1 MHSISS
7 SRQGSLRPSAT
18 PTAVPPLRTLA
29 AAICSV
35 LGLGASSL
43 AWAATP
49 SQIIADGKTGTVVT
63 STGAAGSAVF
73 GVTTP
78 TVNGST
84 AFNSFT
90 NFNVVK
96 GDTVNLTLPGTTT
109 NLVNLVWNAQASI
122 NGTVTSYLNGGTT
135 KKGGAV
141 YFADPYGIVVGSTG
155 VLNVGALSLSAPTM
169 QFMDSLLD
177 TNGNVN
183 PASSAVT
190 TLLQG
195 QEPLADNSGTCLIC
209 VAGQVNATN
218 AVRIRATAID
228 VSGTIY
234 VSGNG
239 TDTLSTAVN
248 VDGSSTPT
256 VVVDGNTI
264 RLMADDSNTAA
275 VGDAVTN
282 STINVSGTLQTAS
295 VAQPNGSAASAS
307 SWGQVAVTAEAD
319 STSSYSTGSSN
330 VLFAQAGT
338 LFHDQND
345 FFQNG
350 IASSVQDANLAAGD
364 SVGEVAYV
372 RAFSTASVNI
382 GGTINAG
389 GNVLLQSNTLTS
401 ATTAATTV
409 GSNGSSPV
417 MISAM
422 YGAVYSKANTSIAS
436 GANVTSGGQLS
447 VQSSTNNTLNVAAST
462 EATDASNFAA
472 TTVAWSQAAVDA
484 EATVN
489 GAVNANSLDIGAHN
503 TNSFTTSASATAS
516 NSTGSVGLAGAVS
529 LQTVVSNAALDSSP
543 AVSKGNITVASET
556 DDTAN
561 STSASTAT
569 AGPSDNPGQ
578 EESGANADLSATLT
592 GKTGIDS
599 SGASTFA
606 SKVPFKLGSAVAWTD
621 SDNSATAT
629 IGNNVT
635 INTAGNVAVHATV
648 NDTGIHNGAD
658 SDTESDASAADEGS
672 SGSDG
677 SSGGGS
683 PTTVNVSAAVAYGNY
698 QHQADA
704 EIGTDDNIT
713 AANIG
718 VGSQVLV
725 PFDWTFGLST
735 GDLSPLLQMGN
746 SLDDFVTG
754 AQALPGL
761 ITQAKAIP
769 QTIGNGASGYASASS
784 TDASGDI
791 GGQVNYFAMSNTDRA
806 WVGDGSVLKTTAST
820 AATPGADSWQTTL
833 DWGTTPI
840 TWAHSLNVTAN
851 TAVAAFNLVG
861 DITPWSS
868 GTDGDDAA
876 VGGAFNYG
884 GYENSTVAG
893 VGSNASLTSS
903 NDAAVT
909 ALSQDTL
916 FVLSPVS
923 GTGGTGSLQGTVAVT
938 DVDDHTHATLSASD
952 MVTARAL
959 DVTATNPL
967 MIWSLSGAIAMSN
980 QASVGISVGINDL
993 TTDTLASIGNNS
1005 ADEVITAADQS
1016 APPTPVTGLAET
1028 GGVLAVSS
1036 LSVLGTSSGESGML
1050 SVAGSSV
1057 SDKSGDDSGSSG
1069 SSGSSSSS
1077 SDASAPPSGSGSSL
1091 IGMLQSVQS
1100 VADKLRGASD
1110 TLNSALTDVDEL
1122 TGASST
1128 GSSLLDQASNKLQSL
1143 SNGDQTLQTI
1153 VGKATSISSAS
1164 GGSSSDSSSGGSS
1177 GGGSSGDSSEPPPE
1191 FGLGISGAA
1200 GVNLAQLNTRAALDG
1215 VTVDDGSTGTNVAI
1229 QAINNA
1235 QLGSIAGG
1243 AALSR
1248 AKTNT
1253 GGDLGGAVAYSSV
1266 ADTTA
1271 ATVANSTLTNAPTVV
1286 VNALDGSEQIA
1297 IGIGAAVQTGST
1309 GDSATLAG
1317 SVSVATSAN
1326 QTTATISNSTLN
1338 GGTGTDRSLAVN
1350 AYDDSRIGIGAGSLA
1365 VNTGSGSS
1373 ANGALGFTYSSIAD
1387 QTSTDITGHT
1397 GSATVYDINNYDRL
1411 SANAL
1416 DSSEIAAAVA
1426 TGTYS
1431 PNGSGLSGSFIW
1443 NQVAN
1448 SSVVDIDGGMRIK
1461 TAGVMQIQA
1470 DAVDASDA
1478 SVASLVSAIDAPA
1491 SSSGYD
1497 FSGTTLAFSGTQPSG
1512 SSGSGTPIDTSQP
1525 DTSSLTS
1532 SGWGSSII
1540 AVAGDINVGKNNVG
1554 LSFVGSQV
1562 SNTHQ
1567 VSIGDAALDAGG
1579 AIGIQAEDD
1588 TRILSLAVG
1597 VGVSTGQFAG
1607 LGSATYNHVTNQD
1620 QILLGSQVASSDT
1633 ASLQATS
1640 IDSQAQDSSAIYSLA
1655 GNVAISKG
1663 NGAASGAVTYNDIAN
1678 TVNASAGATSF
1689 DTGTGAVTLDASDDA
1704 LVMAGAVAGAASKG
1718 TSLALSFGWNQT
1730 ADVTSAMLDNGSLV
1744 TAGNLGVTADNA
1756 SNLYA
1761 LTGSVGIGG
1770 QAAVGLAASVA
1781 NIGDSTAA
1789 TAQNVGLDLSGN
1801 GQVTAS
1807 GSGQQYTLGVAGAF
1821 GGDGAGAGSVTYNTI
1836 NDTIA
1841 ADASQLYGVSSG
1853 AAATNAVAQADN
1865 FTVSAQNNAAIS
1877 SLAGG
1882 IGIGGDAGIGAAVS
1896 VSTVGGSTSAAL
1908 TNSVLSV
1915 TQDTDVSAV
1924 SNASINSISVAGAV
1938 GGSVAVSGSNTT
1950 NIISNSIAANMTD
1963 VGTGDGSTDGSNVD
1977 STNNTSVTATNN
1989 ASINAL
1995 AGAVSGSGSAAVGAA
2010 VAVNQIS
2017 TTTDA
2022 SFLGGV
2028 DNRTYK
2034 TEQLLVSAGASNPDA
2049 TSGGSDANINAIAVG
2064 AAGGGDVGVAGS
2076 VAVDLLS
2083 GGTDAR
2089 IDQGAN
2095 VIANSNVGVLASNDQ
2110 GINVLA
2116 GAAAVGGTAGI
2127 GVGVVV
2133 NSVGSTTN
2141 AGIYGSN
2148 VTAYGNDNALS
2159 VDSGTPTNAS
2169 TLDSSLDL
2177 SGSTTPGFISNPSA
2191 YVAPNLSSTQTQV
2204 HGVAVN
2210 ASNQQSIATL
2220 GVGVTLA
2227 GSVAVNALAG
2237 VNEVGG
2243 TTSAVIQNAN
2253 INQADLIPG
2262 STTGGVVSAP
2272 LYANAN
2278 ADQQVDVRASS
2289 RQYEANM
2296 VANVAAAGAV
2306 AVDGAVATNIFDA
2319 STTASILNTTAS
2331 SQAATTVS
2339 ATGNQWSLAGA
2350 MGAAASGSVGGAASA
2365 SVSIFSANTDALV
2378 DGGSFNVGSF
2388 NVLANNATRGS
2399 QLGGAIGFGAGV
2411 AGVAGVAIVNVDSDE
2426 TSATV
2431 QDGAQIATD
2440 GNAVV
2445 QATSSNDQQ
2454 DVAVGAAAGTY
2465 AGIAGG
2471 AVVNVIANSTHASI
2485 DNSMLTAASVAV
2497 NANDTQSLNAYS
2509 GVLGGGFVGIG
2520 GGINLSLLQA
2530 SVGAGVLDSTVDATY
2545 GGVTVDATST
2555 RNVTSVAAS
2564 AGVGAVGVG
2573 LSAGVIVA
2581 GSGDISDGGTADS
2594 QGNLNASG
2602 QVNLGNL
2609 SNLADGSRVDSNVS
2623 DYGLSS
2629 SQLDASSVQQ
2639 INTAGSYNLGNATGT
2654 DAASFGAS
2662 DGIQSL
2668 VSGGTMTAQQGVAIT
2683 ANVSNSTSNTAGGF
2697 AAGAVAVGGSLAYTT
2712 LNTDIQASVATGTSI
2727 TAGNGITISATSA
2740 NASGGPA
2747 VSTNAIAGAGGL
2759 VAASAAVSISDVNN
2773 SVTASD
2779 GGTLTAGTSGQGT
2792 LAVLANDS
2800 STSSAGNANAN
2811 VSVGAIVAGTVVVDA
2826 LRSSTVDAA
2835 IAANTTT
2842 SGFSLVNVAAS
2853 DTGSASSQA
2862 VMGVG
2867 GLLDAVSGVVANASD
2882 SSTVTASIGAGAD
2895 ISAANTTVNAS
2906 ATPSAFTSAEGIT
2919 VAGVAGIGAN
2929 IADADVSDNV
2939 QALVGNNAV
2948 FGSGNLG
2955 VMASITPTVNAS
2967 TTGGAGAALVGA
2979 NAAVSDASDDSTVLA
2994 NIGNNVVLP
3003 NGNVTIAAAS
3013 STTQTSSAQ
3022 SITAAG
3028 ILAVGAADATSSST
3042 LTTTASLGDG
3052 NGAQQAT
3059 LGNLVVIATGQDTND
3074 ASSTAGSGGLI
3085 SGNASLATTQ
3095 STATTSATIGQNLD
3109 LDQLANFSL
3118 TATHTSLYGGAAN
3131 STNAAAVGAS
3141 GANVDNSAASTTL
3154 TSIGNSSTVATQD
3167 DLYVSAQSKFAS
3179 DANNGGASGG
3189 AGGIVAGEAAG
3200 VSTVL
3205 TANNTTQ
3212 VGTLVNL
3219 AAGLNPNDDPLGN
3232 LTLLS
3237 DTVINGLS
3245 DQASLSVYGAVPIA
3259 DAVADLQG
3267 TFDSSLTIGNG
3278 SNLSSNGRVDIA
3290 TYANVQKIGNSASA
3304 NTGGIATVGT
3314 ADATIDLTSNQTV
3327 AVGNNV
3333 TISSIGEADIV
3344 AGKDIVNSA
3353 DTELNPS
3360 VIAQAYIRGLIAI
3373 PHASA
3378 TADTTSNATLTLGT
3392 GSQVIGGGDVAI
3404 GSMSGTTL
3412 VQTDGTGHGYELGF
3426 IPATQSSNNQSNIAN
3441 ATTTINGSVLAGKFD
3456 TININIDANGNLT
3469 DTGSS
3474 SPYQYVKYNANCSTV
3489 GGATGACFNPTAYLN
3504 AYYGTPSQT
3513 TYQGFDN
3520 TDTGAFILGGTLAQQ
3535 NGITYGNDLYVS
3547 GGNVYLYG
3555 SSIAGNG
3562 SVTANGAPSITI
3574 ENASPDYLI
3583 LPGMQVSFGSTGSV
3597 IVAGGADPN
3606 HLGNIDVTQTPSSAQ
3621 PTITINSSYGAGGG
3635 ATPGIVLLNEI
3646 DNLGG
3651 SVTINDSA
3659 GSLIESPIHANAVTV
3674 TAPNGGIV
3682 FNQPSQNWISDS
3694 DSVSSLGTSGSWLN
3708 SFLNTFVTSA
3718 DNTAAAIA
3726 NAVYGNGAT
3735 NTASLNSNLL
3745 NYDNDPQAQKT
3756 PVVLY
3761 GYCAPYAQ
3769 GGCGGDSGWATTGI
3783 ISGQSVDTVPYIALS
3798 QSGNFANDSASS
3810 GSYESQTLSV
3820 TANFININSAIYVG
3834 TPATWTVQ
3842 TTTALST
3849 WMSQQTGGNPIAIP
3863 TVDANGNPLLQVINA
3878 GSELIGASYNPST
3891 NQILLNNVN
3900 ASGGGQAYFDGK
3912 IVSTGNGSIHVNS
3925 GFGQVVVDN
3934 TTGDPLVVNDIY
3946 TGSGGLGLITMTDTL
3961 NTLPGN
3967 VPRTTWYVSQ
3977 NGGAAVAYDN
3987 SNGATTWQNG
3997 ALVGAVTSTTAYQP
4011 LQGEEYTWS
4020 ASTSVNREGSSH
4032 WSWGAEGDG
4041 TAGQHWDIGSSQFVG
4056 AGDSGYANL
4065 NGNDYLVSLS
4075 GQFTDMTGED
4085 IWYHGCGGGLG
4096 SGCHY
4101 STTATGFSS
4110 DQNSWHSQWDFLYPT
4125 AGTLTLNFTQRADMP
4140 IDIAFSTNQSN
4151 RVEIDSNSNI
4161 LLNGVISNTNA
4172 PSNTSLPDTLLQAT
4186 NGGSILQNSSSAL
4199 IWTHDLSMVTTGGGS
4214 IGTATAPIQA
4224 RIVHDSTPGSTLSA
4238 NTDGGDIYVNVDSGN
4253 SDQAISA
4260 IAKGVNGS
4268 GTPIYGDVS
4277 ITGTGSLVGIAG
4289 NTRDVIGDD
4298 VTLISTLGSIGT
4310 LATPLN
4316 VETHPEVLYNGSLS
4330 NGSLNAQA
4338 LGDVSIDDFG
4348 GDVWVGSIVSD
4359 TGSVALSA
4367 PDGGIYD
4374 ARLLSPATS
4383 LSATQAQAIWSRLQL
4398 NSSGAAQTIADAL
4411 QNQVNA
4417 AYSDYWQL
4425 LSVGSVSNGV
4435 FTLNANALALY
4446 QQLALADAAQL
4457 PSGLTTAE
4465 LTQAYVNAR
4474 YNNDASLFTTY
4485 IGSNW
4490 QSTAAF
4496 TSQQSAYS
4504 FVIASNST
4512 LYQSLVANTQWSSD
4526 QLTYA
4531 INVAALAA
4539 PSGAQVGT
4547 VAPNISG
4554 NNITL
4559 TAGAG
4564 GIGSTAAPISINY
4577 SDFQNLF
4584 TSGVAS
4590 QALQNDVL
4598 ALGMANTPGDIV
4610 LLDAHGNVLQ
4620 PNGANTTADLATISI
4635 AQTNP
4640 LYLQATGA
4648 VSGSAS
4654 ATVFVQANGNLN
4666 LGGLTS
4672 GGDMRLAATGSIDAA
4687 TGRTTGQ
4694 AALTSGGNLVINA
4707 GGGAISFGDGTDATH
4722 PGDALSVQI
4731 DGSLLNASA
4740 STNLLLRQI
4749 SGNLT
4754 IGSVFANGEVSLAAP
4769 SGSILGT
4776 LTGLSIEGNNIDL
4789 SAADDIGQR
4798 VAVSTGVDAPLQVQ
4812 VGSSGLLNAT
4822 AGGAVNIE
4830 SPVTALQVGTIVSGN
4845 DLTVTATQA
4854 ALTAQQLTS
4863 NNGAVSAAAGTDGDI
4878 TSVQA
4883 ATGATLT
4890 AAGRLDVGS
4899 VDSTSGD
4906 ITLDAATGMS
4916 LQSANASSGNV
4927 FVNLVGGGMP
4937 AFVIDSNGSVQAGST
4952 IDIES
4957 SGSLTM
4963 DQGSQMGAV
4972 GAVTLNSS
4980 GDMQLGSVQSL
4991 ASTGTAIDVNA
5002 GGAISSNGAAIN
5014 LQAREGGATLLQAVD
5029 DIGSATSP
5037 IVVDVNALSGTSTT
5051 GNVWLH
5057 ALGDISVSSFTTPM
5071 GNLSIAADQTLNY
5084 ITLQSSGSTT
5094 LSATQIDGGQLTAGT
5109 SAQLTSSG
5117 STTVDTVQ
5125 TGTDLAINAG
5135 TTLDA
5140 TTLNIGGNGD
5150 LASGTAM
5157 TLGTTTAVGD
5167 INATAGTDLTAATL
5181 TSTSGSATLTATQG
5195 DLDVTGSLGT
5205 ALNAALASGGDTTIN
5220 AMTVGGALLSNSGGD
5235 THIVQGTVAGT
5246 SQLTAGGMLTIDSLQ
5261 AANDVTTQSVGDTHL
5276 GDVVLSGGSYVGNAN
5291 GNFNVTQ
5298 LLNVQNG
5305 NANLS
5310 SGADMN
5316 LLSVTTSG
5324 DLTAQAGGNLNATTL
5339 DAGGVLLSNSGGDTH
5354 IVQGTVAG
5362 TSQLTAGG
5370 MLTIDS
5376 LQAANDVTTQSVGDT
5391 HLGDVVLSGGSY
5403 VGNANGNFNV
5413 TQLLNVQ
5420 NGNANLS
5427 SGADMNL
5434 LSVTTSGDLTA
5445 QAGGNLNATTL
5456 NAGGAVT
5463 LASAQAMTLGT
5474 TTAVG
5479 DINATAGTDLT
5490 AATLSSTSGNATL
5503 TATQGDLD
5511 VTGSLGTALNAT
5523 LVSGGDI
5530 TINAM
5535 TVGGGLLSNSGGD
5548 THIVQGTVTGTSQ
5561 LTAGGMLTIDNLQA
5575 ANNVTT
5581 QSAGD
5586 TDLGDVVL
5594 SGGSYKGNA
5603 NAEFNVTQL
5612 LNVQSGNA
5620 NLSSG
5625 TDMNLLSVTTSGNLT
5640 AQAGGNL
5647 NAATLDAG
5655 GTATLT
5661 SAQAMT
5667 LGTTT
5672 AVGDINA
5679 TAGTDLTAATLSSA
5693 SGNATLTATQGDLD
5707 VTGSLGTALNTTLAS
5722 GGDTTINAM
5731 TVGGALLSNSG
5742 GDTHIVQGT
5751 VAGTSQ
5757 LTAGGMLTID
5767 SLQAGNNV
5775 TTQSTGDTN
5784 LANVVLSDGLYQG
5797 NAGGNFNVTQWLDVQ
5812 NGSANIQAAA
5822 NIDLAQVTTAGVLT
5836 AQAAGN
5842 LQSNILQIGTNGQL
5856 NAGGSIALLGAT
5868 TAGNDLSM
5876 TADGHLGFAG
5886 INVGQNVFGQSVTDG
5901 IDGNSV
5907 VAGGSIDFVAAKWI
5921 HIGNLQAG
5929 TDVDLQ
5935 AGTDISTQTVNAGH
5949 DVNVTAG
5956 TDVNMFSTQAGNQL
5970 SVNAGGAL
5978 TVHDMQAGHT
5988 IDLAAS
5994 QITFASLSAPDSI
6007 TLLARDGNI
6016 LGTELT
6022 TRDAFVSASG
6032 DIALDAA
6039 FIGDRINLAATD
6051 INANIT
6057 QTSTGQPLYSVLTGY
6072 QGGVA
6077 QRITV
6082 DAGATQQWMIDR
6094 LSAVQAAL
6102 ATTAARADIQSGHIE
6117 QTLSLDTSVAKVR
6130 MNQQSAYLVPAN
6142 VQLMQPSYDFLL
6154 YQDGIHTLTDAF
6166 VVRYDFGYQIQTPNF
6181 IDDHLWAAPDYLG
6194 ESALRFNGRY
6204 LTEQAQIDSDVSVQR
6219 SVPTWVQHDSS
6230 KLVQPVD
6237 DGVAVNLK
6245 APSAPE

>member
-806 WVGDGSVLKTTAST
+806 WVGDGSVLKTTAAT

-1640 IDSQAQDSSAIYSLA
+1640 IDSQAQDSSAIYSRA

-1718 TSLALSFGWNQT
+1718 TGLALSFGWNQT

-1977 STNNTSVTATNN
+1977 STNNTTVTATNN

-3946 TGSGGLGLITMTDTL
+3946 TGNGGLGLITMTDTL

-3977 NGGAAVAYDN
+3977 NGGAAVEYDN

-3997 ALVGAVTSTTAYQP
+3997 ALVGAVTSATAYQP
-4011 LQGEEYTWS
+4011 LTGEEYTWS
-4020 ASTSVNREGSSH
+4020 ASTSVNREGGSSH
-4032 WSWGAEGDG
+4032 WSWGAAGNG
-4041 TAGQHWDIGSSQFVG
+4041 TAGQHWDIGSSLFVG

-4075 GQFTDMTGED
+4075 GQFTDMTQED
-4085 IWYHGCGGGLG
+4085 IWYHGCGNSIG

-4101 STTATGFSS
+4101 STSATGYSS
-4110 DQNSWHSQWDFLYPT
+4110 QQGSYHSEWDFLYPT
-4125 AGTLTLNFTQRADMP
+4125 AGTLTLDFTQRADMP

-4151 RVEIDSNSNI
+4151 RVEVDSNANI

-4214 IGTATAPIQA
+4214 IGTAAAPIQA

-4238 NTDGGDIYVNVDSGN
+4238 NTDGGDIYIDVDSGN
-4253 SDQAISA
+4253 SNQAISA
-4260 IAKGVNGS
+4260 IAQGVNGS
-4268 GTPIYGDVS
+4268 GAAIYGDVS

-4289 NTRDVIGDD
+4289 RSRDVIGDD
-4298 VTLISTLGSIGT
+4298 VSLISTLGSIGT
-4310 LATPLN
+4310 LNTPLN

-4338 LGDVSIDDFG
+4338 LGDIGIADFG

-4359 TGSVALSA
+4359 TGSVSLSA

-4374 ARLLSPATS
+4374 ARLLSPATT
-4383 LSATQAQAIWSRLQL
+4383 LSATQAQAVWSRLQL
-4398 NSSGAAQTIADAL
+4398 NTSGAAQTIADAL

-4417 AYSDYWQL
+4417 AYGDYWQL

-4435 FTLNANALALY
+4435 FTLNSNAVALY
-4446 QQLALADAAQL
+4446 QQLALADSAQL
-4457 PSGLTTAE
+4457 PSGLTPTE

-4474 YNNDASLFTTY
+4474 YNNDTSLFNTY

-4496 TSQQSAYS
+4496 TSQQSGYS

-4512 LYQSLVANTQWSSD
+4512 LYQSLLANTQWSSD

-4539 PSGAQVGT
+4539 PSGAQVGI

-4559 TAGAG
+4559 IAGAG

-4584 TSGVAS
+4584 KSGVAS

-4610 LLDAHGNVLQ
+4610 LLDAQGNVLQ
-4620 PNGANTTADLATISI
+4620 PSAPNTTANLSTISI

-4640 LYLQATGA
+4640 LYLAATGD

-4687 TGRTTGQ
+4687 TGRMKGQ

-4740 STNLLLRQI
+4740 STDLLLRQI
-4749 SGNLT
+4749 SGDLR
-4754 IGSVFANGEVSLAAP
+4754 IGSVFGNGEVSLAAP
-4769 SGSILGT
+4769 NGSILST
-4776 LTGLSIEGNNIDL
+4776 LPGLSIVGNNIDL
-4789 SAADDIGQR
+4789 SAAGDIGQR
-4798 VAVSTGVDAPLQVQ
+4798 VAVTTGVDAPLQVQ
-4812 VGSSGLLNAT
+4812 VGSTGLLNAT
-4822 AGGAVNIE
+4822 AGGAVNIS
-4830 SPVTALQVGTIVSGN
+4830 SPVTSLQVGTIDSGN

-4863 NNGAVSAAAGTDGDI
+4863 NNGSVSAAAGTNGDI

-4883 ATGATLT
+4883 ATGVTLT
-4890 AAGRLDVGS
+4890 AAGRLDAGS
-4899 VDSTSGD
+4899 VDSSTGD
-4906 ITLDAATGMS
+4906 ISLDAASGMS
-4916 LQSANASSGNV
+4916 LQSANAGTGNV
-4927 FVNLVGGGMP
+4927 FVNLVGSGSP
-4937 AFVIDSNGSVQAGST
+4937 AFVLDSNGSMQAGST
-4952 IDIES
+4952 INIES

-4963 DQGSQMGAV
+4963 DQGSQMSAV
-4972 GAVTLNSS
+4972 GTVTLNSS
-4980 GDMQLGSVQSL
+4980 GDMQLGTVQSL
-4991 ASTGTAIDVNA
+4991 ASTGMAIDLNS
-5002 GGAISSNGAAIN
+5002 GGAISSDGAAIN
-5014 LQAREGGATLLQAVD
+5014 LQARQGGATLLQSVD
-5029 DIGSATSP
+5029 DIGSAASP
-5037 IVVDVNALSGTSTT
+5037 IVVDVDTLSGTSTT
-5051 GNVWLH
+5051 GSVWLH
-5057 ALGDISVSSFTTPM
+5057 ALGDIGVTSFTAPM
-5071 GNLSIAADQTLNY
+5071 GNLNIAADQTLDY
-5084 ITLQSSGSTT
+5084 TTLLSGGSTT
-5094 LSATQIDGGQLTAGT
+5094 LSAAQINGGQLTAGT

-5117 STTVDTVQ
+5117 ATTVDTIQ
-5125 TGTDLAINAG
+5125 AGTDLAINAG
-5135 TTLDA
+5135 TTLGA
-5140 TTLNIGGNGD
+5140 TTLNIGGTGN
-5150 LASGTAM
+5150 LVSGTTM

-5181 TSTSGSATLTATQG
+5181 NSTSGNATLTATQG

-5205 ALNAALASGGDTTIN
+5205 ALNATLASGGNTTIN

-5246 SQLTAGGMLTIDSLQ
+5246 SQLTAGGMLNIDNLQ
-5261 AANDVTTQSVGDTHL
+5261 AANNVTTQSVGDTNL
-5276 GDVVLSGGSYVGNAN
+5276 GDVVLSGGSYQGNAN
-5291 GNFNVTQ
+5291 GEFNVNQ

-5310 SGADMN
+5310 SGTGMN

-5339 DAGGVLLSNSGGDTH
+5339 S
-5354 IVQGTVAG
+5354 
-5362 TSQLTAGG
+5362 
-5370 MLTIDS
+5370 
-5376 LQAANDVTTQSVGDT
+5376 
-5391 HLGDVVLSGGSY
+5391 
-5403 VGNANGNFNV
+5403 
-5413 TQLLNVQ
+5413 
-5420 NGNANLS
+5420 
-5427 SGADMNL
+5427 
-5434 LSVTTSGDLTA
+5434 
-5445 QAGGNLNATTL
+5445 
-5456 NAGGAVT
+5456 
-5463 LASAQAMTLGT
+5463 
-5474 TTAVG
+5474 
-5479 DINATAGTDLT
+5479 
-5490 AATLSSTSGNATL
+5490 
-5503 TATQGDLD
+5503 
-5511 VTGSLGTALNAT
+5511 
-5523 LVSGGDI
+5523 
-5530 TINAM
+5530 
-5535 TVGGGLLSNSGGD
+5535 
-5548 THIVQGTVTGTSQ
+5548 
-5561 LTAGGMLTIDNLQA
+5561 
-5575 ANNVTT
+5575 
-5581 QSAGD
+5581 
-5586 TDLGDVVL
+5586 
-5594 SGGSYKGNA
+5594 
-5603 NAEFNVTQL
+5603 
-5612 LNVQSGNA
+5612 
-5620 NLSSG
+5620 
-5625 TDMNLLSVTTSGNLT
+5625 
-5640 AQAGGNL
+5640 
-5647 NAATLDAG
+5647 AG

-5679 TAGTDLTAATLSSA
+5679 TAGTDVTAATLSST

-5707 VTGSLGTALNTTLAS
+5707 VTSSLGTALNATLAS

-5757 LTAGGMLTID
+5757 LTAGGMLNID
-5767 SLQAGNNV
+5767 SLRAGDNV
-5775 TTQSTGDTN
+5775 TTRSAGDTN
-5784 LANVVLSDGLYQG
+5784 LANVVLSDGSFQG
-5797 NAGGNFNVTQWLDVQ
+5797 NAGGDFNVTQLLNVQ
-5812 NGSANIQAAA
+5812 NGSASIQAAA
-5822 NIDLAQVTTAGVLT
+5822 NIDLAQVTTADALT
-5836 AQAAGN
+5836 AQASGN
-5842 LQSNILQIGTNGQL
+5842 LQSNILQIGTDGQL
-5856 NAGGSIALLGAT
+5856 NAGGSMALLGAT

-5876 TADGHLGFAG
+5876 IANGHLGFAG
-5886 INVGQNVFGQSVTDG
+5886 INAGQNVFGQSVTDG
-5901 IDGNSV
+5901 IDGDSV
-5907 VAGGSIDFVAAKWI
+5907 VAGGSIRFIAAKGI
-5921 HIGNLQAG
+5921 HIGNAQAGTDIDLQAG
-5929 TDVDLQ
+5929 TDV
-5935 AGTDISTQTVNAGH
+5935 ITQTVSAGH

-5970 SVNAGGAL
+5970 SVDAGGAL
-5978 TVHDMQAGHT
+5978 TVHDMEAGHA

-5994 QITFASLSAPDSI
+5994 QITFASLSAPDTI

-6016 LGTELT
+6016 LGATLT
-6022 TRDAFVSASG
+6022 TRDAFVAANG

-6039 FIGDRINLAATD
+6039 FIGDRINLAAND
-6051 INANIT
+6051 ITANIT

-6077 QRITV
+6077 RRITV
-6082 DAGATQQWMIDR
+6082 DASASQQWMIDR

-6130 MNQQSAYLVPAN
+6130 MNQQLAYLVPAN
-6142 VQLMQPSYDFLL
+6142 VQLMQPNYDFLL

-6166 VVRYDFGYQIQTPNF
+6166 VVRYDFGYQIQSPNF
-6181 IDDHLWAAPDYLG
+6181 IDNHLWAAPDYLG
-6194 ESALRFNGRY
+6194 ESALRFNGRF
-6204 LTEQAQIDSDVSVQR
+6204 LTDQTQANSDVSAQR
-6219 SVPTWVQHDSS
+6219 AVPNWVQHDSS

>member
-1 MHSISS
+1 MHTSSS

-18 PTAVPPLRTLA
+18 PTAIPPLRTLA

-35 LGLGASSL
+35 LGLSASSL
-43 AWAATP
+43 AWAGPP
-49 SQIIADGKTGTVVT
+49 SQINADGKAGTAVT
-63 STGAAGSAVF
+63 STGAPGSAVW
-73 GVTTP
+73 GVTTS

-84 AFNSFT
+84 AFNSFS

-96 GDTVNLTLPGTTT
+96 GDTVNLTLPGTTS
-109 NLVNLVWNAQASI
+109 NLVNLVWSAQASI

-141 YFADPYGIVVGSTG
+141 YFADPYGIVVGATG
-155 VLNVGALSLSAPTM
+155 VLNVGALSLSAPTT
-169 QFMDSLLD
+169 QFMQSLLD
-177 TNGNVN
+177 SNGNVN
-183 PASSAVT
+183 PASAAVT

-195 QEPLADNSGTCLIC
+195 QEPLADNTGTCLIC
-209 VAGQVNATN
+209 VVGTINATN

-234 VSGNG
+234 VSDNG

-248 VDGSSTPT
+248 VEGSSTPI

-275 VGDAVTN
+275 AGDAVAN
-282 STINVSGTLQTAS
+282 SSINVSGTLQTAS

-307 SWGQVAVTAEAD
+307 SWGQIAATAEAD
-319 STSSYSTGSSN
+319 TTSAYTSPTSS
-330 VLFAQAGT
+330 VLFGQAGT

-350 IASSVQDANLAAGD
+350 IASTIQDANLAAGD
-364 SVGEVAYV
+364 KLGEVAYV

-382 GGTINAG
+382 GGTINAAG
-389 GNVLLQSNTLTS
+389 DVLLQSITQTS

-409 GSNGSSPV
+409 GANGSSPV

-422 YGAVYSKANTSIAS
+422 YGAVYSKADTSIAS

-489 GAVNANSLDIGAHN
+489 GAVTANSLDIGAHN

-516 NSTGSVGLAGAVS
+516 NSTGSVGIAGAVS

-543 AVSKGNITVASET
+543 TVSKGNITVASET
-556 DDTAN
+556 DNTAN

-569 AGPSDNPGQ
+569 AGPSDSPGQ
-578 EESGANADLSATLT
+578 QESGANADLSGTLT
-592 GKTGIDS
+592 GKTSTDS
-599 SGASTFA
+599 NGASTFA

-648 NDTGIHNGAD
+648 NDTGIHNGAT
-658 SDTESDASAADEGS
+658 SDTESDASAADEGT
-672 SGSDG
+672 
-677 SSGGGS
+677 SGGSGS

-761 ITQAKAIP
+761 VTQAKAIP
-769 QTIGNGASGYASASS
+769 QTIANGASGYASASA
-784 TDASGDI
+784 TDATADI

-806 WVGDGSVLKTTAST
+806 WVGDGSVLKTTAAA
-820 AATPGADSWQTTL
+820 AATPAADSWQTSL
-833 DWGTTPI
+833 DWSTTPI
-840 TWAHSLNVTAN
+840 AWAHSLNVTAN
-851 TAVAAFNLVG
+851 TQVAAFNLVG
-861 DITPWSS
+861 DITPWTSS
-868 GTDGDDAA
+868 TKGDKAA

-893 VGSNASLTSS
+893 VGSNVSLTSL
-903 NDAAVT
+903 NDIAVT
-909 ALSQDTL
+909 ALSADTL

-923 GTGGTGSLQGTVAVT
+923 GTGGTASLQGTVAVT

-952 MVTARAL
+952 TVTAGAL

-967 MIWSLSGAIAMSN
+967 MVWSLSGAIAMSN
-980 QASVGISVGINDL
+980 QASVGISVGVNDL
-993 TTDTLASIGNNS
+993 TTDTLASVGNNS
-1005 ADEVITAADQS
+1005 ADEVIAAADQS
-1016 APPTPVTGLAET
+1016 SPPTPVTGLAET
-1028 GGVLAVSS
+1028 GGMIAVSS

-1057 SDKSGDDSGSSG
+1057 SDKSDSSG
-1069 SSGSSSSS
+1069 GSGSSSSS
-1077 SDASAPPSGSGSSL
+1077 GASAPPSGSGSSL
-1091 IGMLQSVQS
+1091 TGMLQSVQS

-1110 TLNSALTDVDEL
+1110 KFSSALTDVDEL

-1128 GSSLLDQASNKLQSL
+1128 GSSLLDQASSKLQSI
-1143 SNGDQTLQTI
+1143 SDGDQTLQTI
-1153 VGKATSISSAS
+1153 VGKATSISSLS
-1164 GGSSSDSSSGGSS
+1164 GGSSSGSSSGGSS
-1177 GGGSSGDSSEPPPE
+1177 SGASSEPPPE
-1191 FGLGISGAA
+1191 FGLAISGAA
-1200 GVNLAQLNTRAALDG
+1200 GVNLAQLNTRSVLEG
-1215 VTVDDGSTGTNVAI
+1215 VDVDNGSTGTDVAI

-1248 AKTNT
+1248 AKTTN

-1271 ATVANSTLTNAPTVV
+1271 ATVDNSTLKNSPTVV

-1297 IGIGAAVQTGST
+1297 IGIGAAVQTGSSGT
-1309 GDSATLAG
+1309 SATLAG

-1326 QTTATISNSTLN
+1326 QTTATISNSTLD
-1338 GGTGTDRSLAVN
+1338 GGTGTNRSLDVA
-1350 AYDDSRIGIGAGSLA
+1350 AYDDSRMGIGAGSLA
-1365 VNTGSGSS
+1365 VNTGSGNS
-1373 ANGALGFTYSSIAD
+1373 ANGALGFTYASIAD
-1387 QTSTDITGHT
+1387 QTSTNITGHT
-1397 GSATVYDINNYDRL
+1397 GGAAAYDINNYDTL
-1411 SANAL
+1411 SARAL
-1416 DSSEIAAAVA
+1416 DSSEIAVAVA

-1431 PNGSGLSGSFIW
+1431 PNGNGLSGSFIW
-1443 NQVAN
+1443 NQVGN
-1448 SSVVDIDGGMRIK
+1448 SSTVDIDGGMQIK
-1461 TAGVMQIQA
+1461 TAGAMQIEA
-1470 DAVDASDA
+1470 NAVDASDA
-1478 SVASLVSAIDAPA
+1478 SVASLVSAIGAPA

-1497 FSGTTLAFSGTQPSG
+1497 FSGSTLAFSGTQPSG
-1512 SSGSGTPIDTSQP
+1512 SGGGAPIDTSQP

-1540 AVAGDINVGKNNVG
+1540 AVAGDVNVGKNNVG
-1554 LSFVGSQV
+1554 LSLVGSQV

-1597 VGVSTGQFAG
+1597 FGVSSGQFAG
-1607 LGSATYNHVTNQD
+1607 LGSATYNHITNQD

-1633 ASLQATS
+1633 ASLQAAS
-1640 IDSQAQDSSAIYSLA
+1640 IDSQAQDTSAIYSLA

-1663 NGAASGAVTYNDIAN
+1663 NAAASGAVTYNDIAN
-1678 TVNASAGATSF
+1678 TVSTSAGATSF
-1689 DTGTGAVTLDASDDA
+1689 DTGTGAVTLDANNDA

-1718 TSLALSFGWNQT
+1718 TGLALSFGWNQT
-1730 ADVTSAMLDNGSLV
+1730 ANVTSATLDNGSLV
-1744 TAGNLGVTADNA
+1744 TAGNLGVNADNA

-1761 LTGSVGIGG
+1761 LTGSVGVGG

-1789 TAQNVGLDLSGN
+1789 TVQNVGLNLSGN
-1801 GQVTAS
+1801 GQVTGS

-1836 NDTIA
+1836 NDNIA
-1841 ADASQLYGVSSG
+1841 ADASQLYGISNGV
-1853 AAATNAVAQADN
+1853 AATSAAAQADN
-1865 FTVSAQNNAAIS
+1865 FTVSAQNSAAIS

-1896 VSTVGGSTSAAL
+1896 VSTVGGSTSAML
-1908 TNSVLSV
+1908 SNSVLSV
-1915 TQDTDVSAV
+1915 TRDTDVSAV
-1924 SNASINSISVAGAV
+1924 SNASINTVSVAGAAS
-1938 GGSVAVSGSNTT
+1938 GEAAVSGSDTT

-1963 VGTGDGSTDGSNVD
+1963 VGTGDGSTGGSNVN
-1977 STNNTSVTATNN
+1977 STNSTSVTATNN

-2010 VAVNQIS
+2010 IAVNQIS

-2022 SFLGGV
+2022 SFLGGA

-2049 TSGGSDANINAIAVG
+2049 TSGGSEANINAIAVG

-2076 VAVDLLS
+2076 VAVNLLS

-2095 VIANSNVGVLASNDQ
+2095 VIANSNVGVLANNDQ

-2116 GAAAVGGTAGI
+2116 GAAAVGGSAGI

-2133 NSVGSTTN
+2133 NSVGNTTN

-2148 VTAYGNDNALS
+2148 VTAYGNDSALS

-2169 TLDSSLDL
+2169 TLDGSLNV
-2177 SGSTTPGFISNPSA
+2177 SGSTTPGFISDPSA
-2191 YVAPNLSSTQTQV
+2191 YVAPDLSSTQTLV
-2204 HGVAVN
+2204 NGVAVN
-2210 ASNQQSIATL
+2210 ASNQQHIATL
-2220 GVGVTLA
+2220 GVGVTLS
-2227 GSVAVNALAG
+2227 GSVAISALAG

-2243 TTSAVIQNAN
+2243 ATSAVIQNSN
-2253 INQADLIPG
+2253 INQADLVPG
-2262 STTGGVVSAP
+2262 STVNQIVSAP
-2272 LYANAN
+2272 LYADAN

-2296 VANVAAAGAV
+2296 VANVAASGAV

-2319 STTASILNTTAS
+2319 STQASILNTTTS

-2388 NVLANNATRGS
+2388 NVLANNVTRGS

-2431 QDGAQIATD
+2431 QDGAQITTD
-2440 GNAVV
+2440 GTAVV
-2445 QATSSNDQQ
+2445 QATSSNNQQ
-2454 DVAVGAAAGTY
+2454 DVAVGAAAGLY

-2485 DNSMLTAASVAV
+2485 DNSVLTAASVAV
-2497 NANDTQSLNAYS
+2497 NANDTQTLNAYS

-2545 GGVTVDATST
+2545 GGVTVDAAST

-2581 GSGDISDGGTADS
+2581 GSGDISDGGTANS

-2609 SNLADGSRVDSNVS
+2609 SGLAGGSRVDSNVS

-2639 INTAGSYNLGNATGT
+2639 INTAGSYNLGSATGT

-2712 LNTDIQASVATGTSI
+2712 LNTDIQASVASGTSI

-2740 NASGGPA
+2740 DASGGPA

-2759 VAASAAVSISDVNN
+2759 VAASAAVSISDINN
-2773 SVTASD
+2773 SVTAND

-2800 STSSAGNANAN
+2800 SSSSAGNANAN

-2826 LRSSTVDAA
+2826 LRSSTVDAT
-2835 IAANTTT
+2835 IAANTIT

-2882 SSTVTASIGAGAD
+2882 SSAVTASIGAGAN

-2906 ATPSAFTSAEGIT
+2906 ATSSALTSAEGIT

-2939 QALVGNNAV
+2939 QALVGNGAV

-2955 VMASITPTVNAS
+2955 VMADITPTVSAT

-2979 NAAVSDASDDSTVLA
+2979 NAAVSDASDESTVLA

-3003 NGNVTIAAAS
+3003 NGNVSIAAAS

-3022 SITAAG
+3022 SITAGG
-3028 ILAVGAADATSSST
+3028 ILALGAADATSSST
-3042 LTTTASLGDG
+3042 VSTIASLGDG
-3052 NGAQQAT
+3052 NGTQQAT
-3059 LGNLVVIATGQDTND
+3059 LGNLVVIASGQDTND

-3095 STATTSATIGQNLD
+3095 STATTSATIGQNLN

-3141 GANVDNSAASTTL
+3141 GANVDNSATSNTL
-3154 TSIGNSSTVATQD
+3154 TSIGNNSTVATQD

-3205 TANNTTQ
+3205 AANNSTQ
-3212 VGTLVNL
+3212 VGSMVNL
-3219 AAGLNPNDDPLGN
+3219 AAGLNPNDTPLGN

-3245 DQASLSVYGAVPIA
+3245 DQASLSIYGAVPIA
-3259 DAVADLQG
+3259 NAVVDMQG
-3267 TFDSSLTIGNG
+3267 TFDSSLAIGNG

-3314 ADATIDLTSNQTV
+3314 ADATVDLTSNQTV

-3333 TISSIGEADIV
+3333 TITSVGEADIV

-3360 VIAQAYIRGLIAI
+3360 VVAQAYVRGLIAI

-3378 TADTTSNATLTLGT
+3378 TANTTSNATLTFGT
-3392 GSQVIGGGDVAI
+3392 GSQIIGGSDVAI
-3404 GSMSGTTL
+3404 GSMSGSTL

-3426 IPATQSSNNQSNIAN
+3426 IPVTQNSNHQSNVAN

-3456 TININIDANGNLT
+3456 TIDINIDANGNLT
-3469 DTGSS
+3469 DNGSS
-3474 SPYQYVKYNANCSTV
+3474 SPYQYVKYNQNCSNT
-3489 GGATGACFNPTAYLN
+3489 GGAAGACFNPTAYLN
-3504 AYYGTPSQT
+3504 AYYGTPSDT
-3513 TYQGFDN
+3513 NYQGFDN
-3520 TDTGAFILGGTLAQQ
+3520 ANTGAFILGGTLGQQ

-3606 HLGNIDVTQTPSSAQ
+3606 QLGHIHVTQTPSSAQ
-3621 PTITINSSYGAGGG
+3621 PTITINSSYPAGGG

-3682 FNQPSQNWISDS
+3682 FNHPSEDWTSDS
-3694 DSVSSLGTSGSWLN
+3694 DSISSLGTSGSWLS
-3708 SFLNTFVTSA
+3708 SFLDTFVTSP

-3745 NYDNDPQAQKT
+3745 NYNDNPGNAQKT

-3769 GGCGGDSGWATTGI
+3769 GGCGGDSGWSTTGI

-3820 TANFININSAIYVG
+3820 TANFININSPVYVG

-3842 TTTALST
+3842 TTAALST

-3863 TVDANGNPLLQVINA
+3863 TVDANGNALLQVINA

-3900 ASGGGQAYFDGK
+3900 ASGGGEAYFDGK

-3946 TGSGGLGLITMTDTL
+3946 TGNGGLGLITMTDTL

-3977 NGGAAVAYDN
+3977 NGGAAVEYDN

-3997 ALVGAVTSTTAYQP
+3997 ALVGAVTSATAYQP
-4011 LQGEEYTWS
+4011 LTGEEYTWS
-4020 ASTSVNREGSSH
+4020 ASTSVNREGGSSH
-4032 WSWGAEGDG
+4032 WSWGAAGNG
-4041 TAGQHWDIGSSQFVG
+4041 TAGQHWDIGSSLFVG

-4075 GQFTDMTGED
+4075 GQFTDMTQED
-4085 IWYHGCGGGLG
+4085 IWYHGCGNSIG

-4101 STTATGFSS
+4101 STSATGYSS
-4110 DQNSWHSQWDFLYPT
+4110 QQGSYHSEWDFLYPT
-4125 AGTLTLNFTQRADMP
+4125 AGTLTLDFTQRADMP

-4151 RVEIDSNSNI
+4151 RVEVDSNANI

-4214 IGTATAPIQA
+4214 IGTAAAPIQA

-4238 NTDGGDIYVNVDSGN
+4238 NTDGGDIYIDVDSGN
-4253 SDQAISA
+4253 SNQAISA
-4260 IAKGVNGS
+4260 IAQGVNGS
-4268 GTPIYGDVS
+4268 GAAIYGDVS

-4289 NTRDVIGDD
+4289 RSRDVIGDD
-4298 VTLISTLGSIGT
+4298 VSLISTLGSIGT
-4310 LATPLN
+4310 LNTPLN

-4338 LGDVSIDDFG
+4338 LGDIGIADFG

-4359 TGSVALSA
+4359 TGSVSLSA

-4374 ARLLSPATS
+4374 ARLLSPATT
-4383 LSATQAQAIWSRLQL
+4383 LSATQAQAVWSRLQL
-4398 NSSGAAQTIADAL
+4398 NTSGAAQTIADAL

-4417 AYSDYWQL
+4417 AYGDYWQL

-4435 FTLNANALALY
+4435 FTLNSNAVALY
-4446 QQLALADAAQL
+4446 QQLALADSAQL
-4457 PSGLTTAE
+4457 PSGLTPTE

-4474 YNNDASLFTTY
+4474 YNNDTSLFNTY

-4496 TSQQSAYS
+4496 TSQQSGYS

-4512 LYQSLVANTQWSSD
+4512 LYQSLLANTQWSSD

-4539 PSGAQVGT
+4539 PSGAQVGI

-4559 TAGAG
+4559 IAGAG

-4584 TSGVAS
+4584 KSGVAS

-4610 LLDAHGNVLQ
+4610 LLDAQGNVLQ
-4620 PNGANTTADLATISI
+4620 PSAPNTTANLSTISI

-4640 LYLQATGA
+4640 LYLAATGD

-4687 TGRTTGQ
+4687 TGRMKGQ

-4740 STNLLLRQI
+4740 STDLLLRQI
-4749 SGNLT
+4749 SGDLR
-4754 IGSVFANGEVSLAAP
+4754 IGSVFGNGEVSLAAP
-4769 SGSILGT
+4769 NGSILST
-4776 LTGLSIEGNNIDL
+4776 LPGLSIVGNNIDL
-4789 SAADDIGQR
+4789 SAAGDIGQR
-4798 VAVSTGVDAPLQVQ
+4798 VAVTTGVDAPLQVQ
-4812 VGSSGLLNAT
+4812 VGSTGLLNAT
-4822 AGGAVNIE
+4822 AGGAVNIS
-4830 SPVTALQVGTIVSGN
+4830 SPVTSLQVGTIDSGN

-4863 NNGAVSAAAGTDGDI
+4863 NNGSVSAAAGTNGDI

-4883 ATGATLT
+4883 ATGVTLT
-4890 AAGRLDVGS
+4890 AAGRLDAGS
-4899 VDSTSGD
+4899 VDSSTGD
-4906 ITLDAATGMS
+4906 ISLDAASGMS
-4916 LQSANASSGNV
+4916 LQSANAGTGNV
-4927 FVNLVGGGMP
+4927 FVNLVGSGSP
-4937 AFVIDSNGSVQAGST
+4937 AFVLDSNGSMQAGST
-4952 IDIES
+4952 INIES

-4963 DQGSQMGAV
+4963 DQGSQMSAV
-4972 GAVTLNSS
+4972 GTVTLNSS
-4980 GDMQLGSVQSL
+4980 GDTQLGTVQSL
-4991 ASTGTAIDVNA
+4991 ASTGMAIDLNS
-5002 GGAISSNGAAIN
+5002 GGAISSDGAAIN
-5014 LQAREGGATLLQAVD
+5014 LQARQGGATLLQSVD
-5029 DIGSATSP
+5029 DIGSAASP
-5037 IVVDVNALSGTSTT
+5037 IVVDVDTLSGTSTT
-5051 GNVWLH
+5051 GSVWLH
-5057 ALGDISVSSFTTPM
+5057 ALGDIGVTSFTAPM
-5071 GNLSIAADQTLNY
+5071 GNLNIAADQTLDY
-5084 ITLQSSGSTT
+5084 TTLLSGGSTT
-5094 LSATQIDGGQLTAGT
+5094 LSAAQINGGQLTAGT

-5117 STTVDTVQ
+5117 ATTVDTIQ

-5135 TTLDA
+5135 TTLGA
-5140 TTLNIGGNGD
+5140 TTLNIGGTGN
-5150 LASGTAM
+5150 LVSGT
-5157 TLGTTTAVGD
+5157 T
-5167 INATAGTDLTAATL
+5167 
-5181 TSTSGSATLTATQG
+5181 
-5195 DLDVTGSLGT
+5195 
-5205 ALNAALASGGDTTIN
+5205 
-5220 AMTVGGALLSNSGGD
+5220 
-5235 THIVQGTVAGT
+5235 
-5246 SQLTAGGMLTIDSLQ
+5246 
-5261 AANDVTTQSVGDTHL
+5261 
-5276 GDVVLSGGSYVGNAN
+5276 
-5291 GNFNVTQ
+5291 
-5298 LLNVQNG
+5298 
-5305 NANLS
+5305 
-5310 SGADMN
+5310 
-5316 LLSVTTSG
+5316 
-5324 DLTAQAGGNLNATTL
+5324 
-5339 DAGGVLLSNSGGDTH
+5339 
-5354 IVQGTVAG
+5354 
-5362 TSQLTAGG
+5362 
-5370 MLTIDS
+5370 
-5376 LQAANDVTTQSVGDT
+5376 
-5391 HLGDVVLSGGSY
+5391 
-5403 VGNANGNFNV
+5403 
-5413 TQLLNVQ
+5413 
-5420 NGNANLS
+5420 
-5427 SGADMNL
+5427 
-5434 LSVTTSGDLTA
+5434 
-5445 QAGGNLNATTL
+5445 
-5456 NAGGAVT
+5456 
-5463 LASAQAMTLGT
+5463 MTLGT

-5490 AATLSSTSGNATL
+5490 AATLSSTSGDATL

-5511 VTGSLGTALNAT
+5511 VTSSLGTALNA
-5523 LVSGGDI
+5523 
-5530 TINAM
+5530 
-5535 TVGGGLLSNSGGD
+5535 
-5548 THIVQGTVTGTSQ
+5548 
-5561 LTAGGMLTIDNLQA
+5561 
-5575 ANNVTT
+5575 
-5581 QSAGD
+5581 
-5586 TDLGDVVL
+5586 
-5594 SGGSYKGNA
+5594 
-5603 NAEFNVTQL
+5603 
-5612 LNVQSGNA
+5612 
-5620 NLSSG
+5620 
-5625 TDMNLLSVTTSGNLT
+5625 
-5640 AQAGGNL
+5640 
-5647 NAATLDAG
+5647 
-5655 GTATLT
+5655 
-5661 SAQAMT
+5661 
-5667 LGTTT
+5667 
-5672 AVGDINA
+5672 
-5679 TAGTDLTAATLSSA
+5679 
-5693 SGNATLTATQGDLD
+5693 
-5707 VTGSLGTALNTTLAS
+5707 TLAS

-5757 LTAGGMLTID
+5757 LTAGGMLNID
-5767 SLQAGNNV
+5767 SLRAGDNV
-5775 TTQSTGDTN
+5775 TTRSAGDTN
-5784 LANVVLSDGLYQG
+5784 LANVVLSDGSFQG
-5797 NAGGNFNVTQWLDVQ
+5797 NAGGDFNVTQLLNVQ

-5822 NIDLAQVTTAGVLT
+5822 NIDLAQVTTADALT
-5836 AQAAGN
+5836 AQASGN
-5842 LQSNILQIGTNGQL
+5842 LQSNILQIGTDGQL
-5856 NAGGSIALLGAT
+5856 NAGGSMALLGAT

-5876 TADGHLGFAG
+5876 IANGHLGFAG
-5886 INVGQNVFGQSVTDG
+5886 INAGQNVFGQSVTDG
-5901 IDGNSV
+5901 IDGDSV
-5907 VAGGSIDFVAAKWI
+5907 VAGGSIRFIAAKGI
-5921 HIGNLQAG
+5921 HIGNAQAGTDIDLQAG
-5929 TDVDLQ
+5929 TDV
-5935 AGTDISTQTVNAGH
+5935 ITQTVSAGH

-5970 SVNAGGAL
+5970 SVDAGGAL
-5978 TVHDMQAGHT
+5978 TVHDMEAGHA

-5994 QITFASLSAPDSI
+5994 QITFASLSAPDTI

-6016 LGTELT
+6016 LGATLT
-6022 TRDAFVSASG
+6022 TRDAFVAANG

-6039 FIGDRINLAATD
+6039 FIGDRINLAAND
-6051 INANIT
+6051 ITANIT

-6077 QRITV
+6077 RRITV
-6082 DAGATQQWMIDR
+6082 DASASQQWMIDR

-6130 MNQQSAYLVPAN
+6130 MNQQLAYLVPAN
-6142 VQLMQPSYDFLL
+6142 VQLMQPNYDFLL

-6166 VVRYDFGYQIQTPNF
+6166 VVRYDFGYQIQSPNF
-6181 IDDHLWAAPDYLG
+6181 IDNHLWAAPDYLG
-6194 ESALRFNGRY
+6194 ESALRFNGRF
-6204 LTEQAQIDSDVSVQR
+6204 LTDQTQANSDVSAQR
-6219 SVPTWVQHDSS
+6219 AVPNWVQHDSS